1 MFLPFVDEMT
11 TAREIP
17 LNDNSLAAF
26 VTNVLPE
33 STEINSTQ
41 ENLLEVKTSTNDE
54 NVKSQ
59 DSPKI
64 NVSAKISKN

>member
-1 MFLPFVDEMT
+1 MT

-64 NVSAKISKN
+64 NVSAKMQKSIICI